1 MNLTLVTISALL
13 TAAESVASTS
23 GRSLHWG
30 KHRGGG
36 KFMLAKLQEK
46 IDSKCNS
53 DFVCPDEVTGCDA
66 IIEWPERPMLDWMD
80 MSEEERLAAKA
91 DMKAEVDAF
100 KEQVLTCACCAGK
113 TLEELVG
120 DQGGP
125 GKFMLAKLQ
134 QKVESKC
141 NSDFL
146 CPDEVTGCDAVIE
159 RPERPMLDWL
169 DMSEEERLAAKADM
183 KAEVEAFK
191 EQVLTCACCA
201 GKSLEELVGD
211 QGGPGKFMLAKLQ
224 EKVESK
230 CKSDFVCP
238 DEVTGCDAVIE
249 RPERPMLDWLDM
261 SEEEKLAAKADMKA
275 EVEAFKEQ
283 VLTCACCAG
292 KTLEELVGP
301 DNDRIRFYDE
311 ETSDSSF
318 DGEGWESS
326 SSSEDGGTE
335 DIEDVDLG
343 SLPAQATSIV
353 RASAAV
359 DGLDVQ
365 SNPAAGHA
373 SISWAIAIAAAAVG
387 IAGWAL

>member
-46 IDSKCNS
+46 IDAKCNS

-66 IIEWPERPMLDWMD
+66 VIEKPERPMLDWLD
-80 MSEEERLAAKA
+80 MTDEEKLAAKA

-134 QKVESKC
+134 EKVESKC
-141 NSDFL
+141 N
-146 CPDEVTGCDAVIE
+146 
-159 RPERPMLDWL
+159 
-169 DMSEEERLAAKADM
+169 
-183 KAEVEAFK
+183 
-191 EQVLTCACCA
+191 
-201 GKSLEELVGD
+201 
-211 QGGPGKFMLAKLQ
+211 
-224 EKVESK
+224 
-230 CKSDFVCP
+230 SDFVCP

-275 EVEAFKEQ
+275 EVDAFKEQ

-311 ETSDSSF
+311 DTSESSF

-326 SSSEDGGTE
+326 SSSEDGEME
-335 DIEDVDLG
+335 DTVEDADLS

-365 SNPAAGHA
+365 SNPAGHA
-373 SISWAIAIAAAAVG
+373 SISWAIAIAAAAFG